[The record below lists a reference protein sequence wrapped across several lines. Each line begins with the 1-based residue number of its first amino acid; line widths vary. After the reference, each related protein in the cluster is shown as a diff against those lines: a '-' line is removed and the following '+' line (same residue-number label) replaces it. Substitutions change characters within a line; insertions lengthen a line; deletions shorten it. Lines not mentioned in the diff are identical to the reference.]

1 LLNQND
7 IIYQGESLEVSLIV
21 SRAINDLDLCQRFS
35 EGHRKLLENH
45 NVDLGPVDTS
55 WYTDRNVYIL
65 VVKDE
70 LSDEILG
77 GSKLVISDGKGNLPM
92 EKLLSEDYP
101 ELSGLLS
108 NLSKR
113 GIVEISSLWNSRSI
127 AGWGLGSEQLIKAS
141 IVVSS
146 FLDVDRVVTFCSP
159 FVTRFA
165 ESYGFNPLEDFGENG
180 AIPFPDNR
188 WMSTINV
195 LYDID
200 EMRLADISCK
210 TEIFELKQNPIQ
222 TITYEKRGRNLKVN
236 FYLIVQ

>member
-1 LLNQND
+1 LLKQD
-7 IIYQGESLEVSLIV
+7 EIIYQGESLEVSLIV
-21 SRAINDLDLCQRFS
+21 SKAINDFDLCRRFS

-45 NVDLGPVDTS
+45 NVDLGPIDTG
-55 WYTDRNVYIL
+55 WYTDKNVFIL
-65 VVKDE
+65 VVKDN
-70 LSDEILG
+70 LNDEILG
-77 GSKLVISDGKGNLPM
+77 GSKLVVSDGNGNLPM

-101 ELSGLLS
+101 
-108 NLSKR
+108 NLSDLLLNLSSK

-146 FLDVDRVVTFCSP
+146 FLNVDRVVTFCSP

-165 ESYGFNPLEDFGENG
+165 ESYGFKPLENFGENG

-195 LYDID
+195 LYDIN
-200 EMRLADISCK
+200 EMRFADYLCRS
-210 TEIFELKQNPIQ
+210 EIFDLKLNPIQ
-222 TITYEKRGRNLKVN
+222 SINYERRGRNLKVN
-236 FYLIVQ
+236 FYLKVK